1 MSGRRATAPAAASP
15 REGTMALT
23 MQLSMSEM
31 TTYRWSFEQ
40 DVAEYKAAGLS
51 AIGVWRQKLSDFGED
66 RGIELLAE
74 SGLKVSNLLW
84 AGGFTGSDGRTFRE
98 SIEDG
103 LDAVRLAAAMQAKCL
118 VVYSG
123 ARAGHTYNHA
133 KRLLKDALGELLALA
148 EETDV
153 VLALEPMHAVFA
165 SEWTFLNNLDDALAA
180 LDVFNSP
187 RLKLVLD
194 TYHLGW
200 DDGLPGRI
208 AQLAPRIGLVQLG
221 DGKTP
226 PDGEHNRVPLG
237 EGTLPLP
244 AILKALQAAGYTGY
258 CDVELMGEEIEAGNY
273 ADILR
278 QSMQAFSQL
287 TA

>member
-1 MSGRRATAPAAASP
+1 
-15 REGTMALT
+15 MALT